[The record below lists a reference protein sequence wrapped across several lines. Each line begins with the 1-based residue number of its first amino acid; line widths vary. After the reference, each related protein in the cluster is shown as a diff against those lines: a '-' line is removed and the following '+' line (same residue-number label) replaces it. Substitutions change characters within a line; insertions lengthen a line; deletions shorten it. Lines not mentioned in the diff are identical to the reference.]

1 MTFSREMVHILP
13 GYPKQSPND
22 PEDAMLAFYLS
33 LPEGLSKTTVV
44 NKDVL
49 MDIVKSDKA
58 SIGGSLNSTI
68 VSVDP
73 VPSSSQKLEDGNKN
87 NENES
92 KPAVAIIGAS
102 VGGVLFIVL
111 IAVLFVGCKRSNR
124 YLHFIGS

>member
-13 GYPKQSPND
+13 EYPKQSPDD
-22 PEDAMLAFYLS
+22 PEVAMLAFYLS

-49 MDIVKSDKA
+49 MDIVKSDMS
-58 SIGGSLNSTI
+58 SIGRSMNSTI

-73 VPSSSQKLEDGNKN
+73 VSLEDE
-87 NENES
+87 NEDDDNES

-102 VGGVLFIVL
+102 VGGVLFIVV
-111 IAVLFVGCKRSNR
+111 ITALFVGYKRSNR
-124 YLHFIGS
+124 YLHLS